1 MKNTLT
7 LEDRMHTLDT
17 LGLKYNSDWDSF
29 VLDDFNYSVLELKC
43 DSDEEFNKT
52 MVEIKREMLRRV
64 KEIR

>member
-1 MKNTLT
+1 MVRILT
-7 LEDRMHTLDT
+7 LEERIHTLDT

-43 DSDEEFNKT
+43 DTDAEFNKT
-52 MVEIKREMLRRV
+52 MVKIKREILRRE